1 MTNKVTYR
9 GEDLFELCSNKLVS
23 FEMPSQVQMII
34 YDQAQRVP
42 QGVKVQ
48 CKVMYVCESVWYTV

>member
-42 QGVKVQ
+42 
-48 CKVMYVCESVWYTV
+48 